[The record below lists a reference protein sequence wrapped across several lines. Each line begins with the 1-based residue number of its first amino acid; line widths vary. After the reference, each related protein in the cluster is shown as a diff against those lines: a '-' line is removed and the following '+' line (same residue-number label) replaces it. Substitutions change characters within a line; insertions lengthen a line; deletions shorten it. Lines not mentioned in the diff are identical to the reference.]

1 MKSTAL
7 ALALSFALP
16 AAAFAAT
23 PRHDHQP
30 TQTDPSARVIKHV
43 IVIFGENI
51 SFDHYFGTYPFA
63 LNPKGE
69 PAFYPAAGTRLP
81 NNLDG
86 LLTHNPNRNPANGA
100 GASNPF
106 RLDRTQAQT
115 ADQDHGYNPEEQ
127 AFDQGK
133 MDLFPLSVGSADS
146 AALAGKSGSA
156 AIAQTTGLTMGYFDG
171 NTVTGLWNYAQNYA
185 LNDNSFGSTFG
196 PSTPGAIN
204 LVSGQTNGV
213 VNDVNADSAIT
224 PDGGGGYTLISDADP
239 TGDLCSTT
247 TGETVH
253 MTGKNIGDL
262 LSSRGV
268 TWGWFEGG
276 FDLKKTNPNGSN
288 GCARTTISPVTGLA
302 EPDYIPH
309 HEPFQYYASTQNLN
323 HTRPSSVKMIGHD
336 GDAANHQYDMHDFT
350 DALDADNL
358 PAVSF
363 LKAPGY
369 EDGHA
374 GYSNPLDEQRFV
386 VETVNR
392 VEHSKY
398 WDSTA
403 IIINYD
409 DSDGWYDHV
418 YHVVNG
424 SNSAADVQ
432 ANGHTVCAAPFSTG
446 SPSTALPGVD
456 PETKHAQGRCG
467 HGPRL
472 PLLVISP
479 WAKHN
484 YIDNTATDQS
494 SITRFIEDT
503 FLESERI
510 GQGSFDSEA
519 GTLDNMFHFS
529 QDFPL
534 NAAPIHLNPTTGE
547 VSKEDRW

>member
-1 MKSTAL
+1 MNRTAL

-23 PRHDHQP
+23 PRPHNQP
-30 TQTDPSARVIKHV
+30 TQADPSARVIKHV

-69 PAFYPAAGTRLP
+69 PAFYPAEGTRLP

-146 AALAGKSGSA
+146 AALAGSSGSA

-171 NTVTGLWNYAQNYA
+171 NTVTALWNYAQNYA

-204 LVSGQTNGV
+204 LTSGQTNGV
-213 VNDVNADSAIT
+213 VNDANAGSIIT
-224 PDGGGGYTLISDADP
+224 PDGSGGYTLISDGDP
-239 TGDLCSTT
+239 TGDICSTT
-247 TGETVH
+247 TGANVH
-253 MTGKNIGDL
+253 MTGRNIGDL
-262 LSSRGV
+262 LSGQGV

-276 FDLKKTNPNGSN
+276 FDLKKTNPNGTT
-288 GCARTTISPVTGLA
+288 GCKRTTISPVTGLA
-302 EPDYIPH
+302 EADYIPH

-323 HTRPSSVKMIGHD
+323 HARPKSVEMIGHD
-336 GDAANHQYDMHDFT
+336 GDRANHQYDIHDFF
-350 DALDADNL
+350 DAMNSDNL

-374 GYSNPLDEQRFV
+374 GYSNPLDEQRFI
-386 VETVNR
+386 VETINK
-392 VEHSKY
+392 VEKSKY

-403 IIINYD
+403 ILINYD

-418 YHVVNG
+418 HHVING
-424 SNSAADVQ
+424 SNSTEDVQ
-432 ANGHTVCAAPFSTG
+432 ANGHTVCEGPFSAS
-446 SPSTALPGVD
+446 SPAKALPGVNSD
-456 PETKHAQGRCG
+456 DKHAQGRCG
-467 HGPRL
+467 FGPRL
-472 PLLVISP
+472 PLMVISP

-484 YIDNTATDQS
+484 FIDNTVTDQT

-503 FLESERI
+503 FLDSERI
-510 GQGSFDSEA
+510 GQGSFDSVS
-519 GTLDNMFHFS
+519 GSLDNMFNFS
-529 QDFPL
+529 RSYPL
-534 NAAPIHLNPTTGE
+534 NAAPIHLNPNTGE
-547 VSKEDRW
+547 ISKADRW